1 MGPFSQ
7 DYGIAST
14 KRKVAVVGKFE
25 DAAGGWRASQGIS
38 PVNPAPPPSQILN
51 HAQWYNYIIMSR
63 LLLGV
68 YIVSIIHNIACMVD

>member
-25 DAAGGWRASQGIS
+25 DATGGWRASQGIS
-38 PVNPAPPPSQILN
+38 PVNPAPPQILN
-51 HAQWYNYIIMSR
+51 HAQWYNYIVMSI
-63 LLLGV
+63 GV
-68 YIVSIIHNIACMVD
+68 YIVSIIHNIACMVG